1 MTYYIDY
8 RTNEQSNFFKR
19 VIDKFFYRFSVIDVD
34 DDKKCIYIN
43 KKYIDKKAYKK
54 INKYLFMHNFEL
66 LSENAIIANNIQI
79 SVNTIKYIPKE
90 KKIMKA
96 MLCDL
101 LVYLERLLDV
111 DFRNESI
118 YISVINDSNKE
129 VIIDILD
136 MFKSINIVTTRL
148 GCMRK
153 MENNILKHKEALIS
167 ISNNRKKALKRAKI
181 LINFDFGNMLLNDF
195 EINRNCIIINL
206 NNDKINTKNIFHGC
220 VINALNIDFSNRYEK
235 YIFKE
240 DYNLDD
246 LYSGYIK
253 DMEYKDIVKM
263 NKKDNCKIL
272 KLIGNN
278 GILNECEIVNN
289 FINSAIK
296 LDKTQKKD

>member
-181 LINFDFGNMLLNDF
+181 LINFDFDNMLLNDF

-235 YIFKE
+235 YIFKG

-246 LYSGYIK
+246 LYSGYVK
-253 DMEYKDIVKM
+253 NMEYKDIVKM
-263 NKKDNCKIL
+263 NKEDNCKIL

-278 GILNECEIVNN
+278 GILNEYEIVNN

>member
-8 RTNEQSNFFKR
+8 RTNEQSIFFKR

-79 SVNTIKYIPKE
+79 NVNTIKYIPKE

-129 VIIDILD
+129 AIINILD

-181 LINFDFGNMLLNDF
+181 LINFDFGNTLLNDF

-206 NNDKINTKNIFHGC
+206 NNDKINTKNFFHGC

-278 GILNECEIVNN
+278 GNLNECEIVNN